1 MTYLLQ
7 PIDAVLGRP
16 VRIAIGNFLDEWIMD
31 AENMEW
37 WEPKLTDSDRCI
49 LITKFVAKAITFMIN
64 YNNDDIRV
72 VWFFHTGYLVTML
85 PNGKYNVQISLQG
98 MTLGIFSIPKEF
110 QNDTDEGDNVVNVNT
125 GP

>member
-1 MTYLLQ
+1 
-7 PIDAVLGRP
+7 
-16 VRIAIGNFLDEWIMD
+16 
-31 AENMEW
+31 
-37 WEPKLTDSDRCI
+37 
-49 LITKFVAKAITFMIN
+49 
-64 YNNDDIRV
+64 
-72 VWFFHTGYLVTML
+72 ML